1 MKKMLNLNFPF
12 WLLFFVISLFIF
24 ITSIISDSFNKTLA
38 YYLSNIVVNVGEVG
52 RESFKNVFYE
62 SIKNK
67 SYIKDVKKENLTLR
81 EKIEFLENQLLKYKQ
96 EKETYNQFVNQKDRI
111 SVFNIGD
118 TIIANVIHSANFF
131 NNKYISINVGKEDGI
146 IDNMAVLSSEGV
158 VGQIIKVEENNS
170 VVMLITDPKSRIPA
184 FTEKTNENGVVISNE
199 EDEDLKF
206 APYNEYSTPIDG
218 EYLFTSGFDGI
229 FPRNIPIAKLVKK
242 DDSFVAIPVVDIN
255 KIFYVNVIMNKNL
268 KLLNSENKKIN
279 DKINIKNRN

>member
-52 RESFKNVFYE
+52 RESFQNVFYE

-67 SYIKDVKKENLTLR
+67 RYIKDVKKENLTLR
-81 EKIEFLENQLLKYKQ
+81 EKIEFLENQILKYKQ

-255 KIFYVNVIMNKNL
+255 KIFYVNVIINKNL

>member
-96 EKETYNQFVNQKDRI
+96 EKETYTQFVNQKDRI

-255 KIFYVNVIMNKNL
+255 KIFYVNVIINKNL

>member
-81 EKIEFLENQLLKYKQ
+81 EKIEFLENQILKYKQ

-255 KIFYVNVIMNKNL
+255 KIFYVNVIINKNL

>member
-1 MKKMLNLNFPF
+1 
-12 WLLFFVISLFIF
+12 
-24 ITSIISDSFNKTLA
+24 
-38 YYLSNIVVNVGEVG
+38 
-52 RESFKNVFYE
+52 
-62 SIKNK
+62 
-67 SYIKDVKKENLTLR
+67 
-81 EKIEFLENQLLKYKQ
+81 
-96 EKETYNQFVNQKDRI
+96 
-111 SVFNIGD
+111 
-118 TIIANVIHSANFF
+118 
-131 NNKYISINVGKEDGI
+131 
-146 IDNMAVLSSEGV
+146 LSSEGV

-255 KIFYVNVIMNKNL
+255 KIFYVNVIINKNL

>member
-1 MKKMLNLNFPF
+1 MKKMLNLNFPL

-24 ITSIISDSFNKTLA
+24 VTSMISDSFNKSLS
-38 YYLSNIVVNVGEVG
+38 YYLSNIVVNLGEVG
-52 RESFKNVFYE
+52 RESFQNVFYE

-67 SYIKDVKKENLTLR
+67 SYIKDVKKENLSLR

-96 EKETYNQFVNQKDRI
+96 EKEIYNQFVNQKDRI

-158 VGQIIKVEENNS
+158 VGQIVKVDENDS

-184 FTEKTNENGVVISNE
+184 FTEKTNENGVVIANE
-199 EDEDLKF
+199 ENEDLKF
-206 APYNEYSTPIDG
+206 VPYNEYSTPIDG
-218 EYLFTSGFDGI
+218 EYIFTSGFDGI

-268 KLLNSENKKIN
+268 KLLNSENKKIH

>member
-1 MKKMLNLNFPF
+1 
-12 WLLFFVISLFIF
+12 
-24 ITSIISDSFNKTLA
+24 
-38 YYLSNIVVNVGEVG
+38 VGEVG
-52 RESFKNVFYE
+52 KESFQNVFYE

-81 EKIEFLENQLLKYKQ
+81 EKIEFLENQILKYKQ

-255 KIFYVNVIMNKNL
+255 KIFYVNVIINKNL

>member
-255 KIFYVNVIMNKNL
+255 KIFYVNVIINKNL

>member
-1 MKKMLNLNFPF
+1 MKKMLNLNFPL

-24 ITSIISDSFNKTLA
+24 VTSMISDSFNKSLS
-38 YYLSNIVVNVGEVG
+38 YYLSNIVVNLGEVG
-52 RESFKNVFYE
+52 RESFQNVFYE

-67 SYIKDVKKENLTLR
+67 SYIKDVKKENLSLR

-96 EKETYNQFVNQKDRI
+96 EKEIYNQFVNQKDRI

-158 VGQIIKVEENNS
+158 VGQIVKVDENDS

-184 FTEKTNENGVVISNE
+184 FTEKTNENGVVIANE
-199 EDEDLKF
+199 ENEDLKF
-206 APYNEYSTPIDG
+206 VPYNEYSTPIDG
-218 EYLFTSGFDGI
+218 EYIFTSGFDGI

-242 DDSFVAIPVVDIN
+242 DDYFVAIPVVDIN

-268 KLLNSENKKIN
+268 KLLNSENKKIH

>member
-52 RESFKNVFYE
+52 KESFQNVFYE

-81 EKIEFLENQLLKYKQ
+81 EKIEFLENQILKYKQ

-255 KIFYVNVIMNKNL
+255 KIFYVNVIINKNL

>member
-96 EKETYNQFVNQKDRI
+96 EKETYTQFVNQKDRI

>member
-52 RESFKNVFYE
+52 RESFQNVFYE

-255 KIFYVNVIMNKNL
+255 KIFYVNVIINKNL

>member
-96 EKETYNQFVNQKDRI
+96 EKETYTQFVNQKDRI

-184 FTEKTNENGVVISNE
+184 FTEKTNENGVVIANE
-199 EDEDLKF
+199 ENEDLKF
-206 APYNEYSTPIDG
+206 VPYNEYSTPIDG
-218 EYLFTSGFDGI
+218 EYIFTSGFDGI

-255 KIFYVNVIMNKNL
+255 KIFYVNVIINKNL

>member
-12 WLLFFVISLFIF
+12 WLLFFVISFFIF
-24 ITSIISDSFNKTLA
+24 ITSIISDSFNKNLA

-96 EKETYNQFVNQKDRI
+96 EKETYSQFVNQKDRI

-255 KIFYVNVIMNKNL
+255 KIFYVNVIINKNL